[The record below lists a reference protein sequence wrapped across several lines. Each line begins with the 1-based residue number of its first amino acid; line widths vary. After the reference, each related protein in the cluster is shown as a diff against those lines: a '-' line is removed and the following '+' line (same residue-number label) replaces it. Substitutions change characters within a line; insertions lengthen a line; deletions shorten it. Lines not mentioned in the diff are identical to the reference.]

1 MNIERAIIQPIN
13 KLADFLRVQ
22 CFGGMAAVSDPP
34 VTHLPS
40 PTLTFPPSPPPPLPS
55 TQSMHSLKCK
65 QQQLDL
71 VLLVSAVIISSS
83 YARK

>member
-1 MNIERAIIQPIN
+1 MLEMNIEQAIIQSID

-40 PTLTFPPSPPPPLPS
+40 PTLTFPPSSPAFPPVDALS
-55 TQSMHSLKCK
+55 K
-65 QQQLDL
+65 
-71 VLLVSAVIISSS
+71 V
-83 YARK
+83 